1 MLAITSTRIGGLL
14 DYCRLMPHQYS
25 LPIYFVDEEP
35 AAIQLLHLILTDVG
49 SVDDNFV
56 PALPVLTALTRL
68 CVKTGYTDICR
79 TYILRWA
86 NRWMRS
92 SWDRLQAEI
101 LDVVLFCND
110 RKTLLDTYQV
120 LILAN
125 LPAEE
130 VERADELMQ
139 GIPLER

>member
-1 MLAITSTRIGGLL
+1 MLAMTSTKIGGLL

-35 AAIQLLHLILTDVG
+35 AAMQLLYLILTDAG
-49 SVDDNFV
+49 SVDNNFV
-56 PALPVLTALTRL
+56 PALSTLTTLTRL
-68 CVKTGYTDICR
+68 CVKTGHLDICR
-79 TYILRWA
+79 THILPWA

-92 SWDRLQAEI
+92 SWDRLQAGI
-101 LDVVLFCND
+101 LDVVLLCND

-130 VERADELMQ
+130 VDRADELMH
-139 GIPLER
+139 GIPLEC